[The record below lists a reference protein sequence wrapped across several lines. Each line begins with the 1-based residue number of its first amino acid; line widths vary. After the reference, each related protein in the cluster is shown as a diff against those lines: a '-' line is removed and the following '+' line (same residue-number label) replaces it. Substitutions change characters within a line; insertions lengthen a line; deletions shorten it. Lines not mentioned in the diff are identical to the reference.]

1 MRTSVMSTRTS
12 DATCPPSGE
21 LEREMHAGTD
31 GFSASD
37 TSHDPR
43 PESLPG
49 AKAPLALGLAG
60 LAPDARV
67 TIVRTGGLGDTILV
81 LPTVETLRAAYPSA
95 TFALVGSVW
104 AEALHGMV
112 PGAVQMTHVDR
123 AFLSVR
129 RGGNANDLFAASD
142 AVIVYTATPDSELV
156 AHARSVCP
164 GPLVVWPVTPAP
176 GIHAARHLANA
187 VLPASSGP
195 DPLPRPSLECPPAM
209 RFEVREWL
217 ERHFGRGAG
226 PVAVHPG
233 SGGRRKCWP
242 ARRFAECVNR
252 LAEPVIL
259 VEGPADAEACRECA
273 AAIAPSLPVVR
284 ATEWPL
290 PRLAALLTE
299 SRAYLGNDSGVSHF
313 AAALGAP
320 TVVVF
325 GPTDPAVWAPLG
337 SSVSVVAPRGD
348 EPWPTVDGVLC
359 AVRTLRG
366 DGTPR
371 PDARGAPR

>member
-1 MRTSVMSTRTS
+1 MSTRTS

-21 LEREMHAGTD
+21 LEREMHTGTA

-37 TSHDPR
+37 TSHGPR

-49 AKAPLALGLAG
+49 AKAPLALGLAS
-60 LAPDARV
+60 LAPEARV
-67 TIVRTGGLGDTILV
+67 IIVRTGGLGDTILV

-112 PGAVQMTHVDR
+112 PGAVQMTHIDR

-129 RGGNANDLFAASD
+129 RGGNATDLFAASD
-142 AVIVYTATPDSELV
+142 AVIVYTATPDSDLV
-156 AHARSVCP
+156 AYARSVCP

-187 VLPASSGP
+187 VFPASSNP

-217 ERHFGRGAG
+217 ERQFGRGAG

-242 ARRFAECVNR
+242 ARRFAECINR
-252 LAEPVIL
+252 LAEPVLL
-259 VEGPADAEACRECA
+259 VEGPADTDACRECA
-273 AAIAPSLPVVR
+273 EAIDPSLPVVR

-299 SRAYLGNDSGVSHF
+299 SRAYLGNDSGVSHVSG
-313 AAALGAP
+313 ALGVP
-320 TVVVF
+320 TVAVF
-325 GPTDPAVWAPLG
+325 GPTDPAVWTPLG
-337 SSVSVVAPRGD
+337 ARVAVVAPRGD
-348 EPWPTVDGVLC
+348 ELWPTVDDVLC
-359 AVRTLRG
+359 AVRKEFGGGL
-366 DGTPR
+366 PR
-371 PDARGAPR
+371 SDSGGAPR